1 MSVYNPEAELMQD
14 IERLALEARDIR
26 RRIEHARTQ
35 EDRRVLNRQLQEIED
50 HVRVLQERL
59 SD

>member
-50 HVRVLQERL
+50 QVRVLQGRL
-59 SD
+59 D

>member
-1 MSVYNPEAELMQD
+1 MSVFNPEADLMQD